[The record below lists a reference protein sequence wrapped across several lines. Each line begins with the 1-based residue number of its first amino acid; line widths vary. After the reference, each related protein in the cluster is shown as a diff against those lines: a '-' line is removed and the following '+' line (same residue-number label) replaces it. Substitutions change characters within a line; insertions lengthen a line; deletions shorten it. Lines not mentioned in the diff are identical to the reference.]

1 MKTHYNLLDCSF
13 LILILELL
21 DITITLGN
29 TIKSLILIINKPATM
44 SSTFSESSLQKINI
58 INIMY

>member
-44 SSTFSESSLQKINI
+44 STFSESSLQKINI